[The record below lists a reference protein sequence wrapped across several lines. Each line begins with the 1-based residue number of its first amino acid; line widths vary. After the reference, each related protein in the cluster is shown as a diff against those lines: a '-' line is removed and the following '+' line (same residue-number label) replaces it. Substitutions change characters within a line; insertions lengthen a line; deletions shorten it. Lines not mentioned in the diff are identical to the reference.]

1 MLRHVLLRNLTA
13 AEMAC
18 ALGAPSTVTEPSSTP
33 TRLCLSGLLLRTAV
47 EIPHSVFR
55 VVFLI
60 DVQTLFIH
68 YGQNLGA
75 LYIAG
80 VFSQGTTCL
89 LFRTVSRSFHV
100 NASTFPVASELCSDT
115 PPLLQ

>member
-1 MLRHVLLRNLTA
+1 
-13 AEMAC
+13 MAC

-80 VFSQGTTCL
+80 AFSWG
-89 LFRTVSRSFHV
+89 RDHVSFVSDSF
-100 NASTFPVASELCSDT
+100 T
-115 PPLLQ
+115 